1 MISVNGFKLPKENFL
16 SGECRLSIPRNIIY
30 ESSSTCLFTDDFNFD
45 IVWLYENDSE
55 LFSLRCIVKHIKN
68 VHKDAFISLHLP
80 YIPHARMDRVEDDS
94 TIFTLKWF
102 CEEINSLEFNQV
114 TVRDPHSNVSVAL
127 LDKISVEDIKGYL
140 RLALCDAHGRCENFY
155 QNTNEFGEPKGAFN
169 GIFPIVLYFP
179 DEGAYKRYK
188 KLSDSIG
195 SMSLSDEKTEF
206 IKIYGSKVRDWKTGK
221 IQSLELSFENGS
233 PWNAETLKMLATEY
247 NYGVMMVD
255 DIVSYGGTM
264 FYSALKLK
272 ELGFKDIFA
281 YATHVENSVL
291 DREHGTLIKLLDD
304 GTVKRLYTTKS
315 IFNKE
320 HESIKII
327 EHD

>member
-1 MISVNGFKLPKENFL
+1 MISVNGFELPKENFL

-30 ESSSTCLFTDDFNFD
+30 ESSSTSLFYDDIRFN

-55 LFSLRCIVKHIKN
+55 LFSLRCVVKHIRN
-68 VHKDAFISLHLP
+68 VYKDASIFLHLP

-114 TVRDPHSNVSVAL
+114 IVRDPHSNVSVAL
-127 LDKISVEDIKGYL
+127 LDKISVEDI
-140 RLALCDAHGRCENFY
+140 RQHSTFALYDAYGNCESQS
-155 QNTNEFGEPKGAFN
+155 QNKNEFVK

-188 KLSDSIG
+188 KLSDTIET
-195 SMSLSDEKTEF
+195 MPFSDEKIEF

-233 PWNAETLKMLATEY
+233 PWNSETLKMLANEY
-247 NYGVMMVD
+247 NFGVMMID

-264 FYSALKLK
+264 YYSALKLK

-320 HESIKII
+320 HKSIKII
-327 EHD
+327 END

>member
-1 MISVNGFKLPKENFL
+1 MISINGFKLSKENFL
-16 SGECRLSIPRNIIY
+16 SGECRLNISRDIIC
-30 ESSSTCLFTDDFNFD
+30 ESGISSLFDDNFGFD
-45 IVWLYENDSE
+45 ILWLYENDSE
-55 LFSLRCIVKHIKN
+55 LFSLRCVVKHIRN
-68 VHKDAFISLHLP
+68 IRKDAFISLRLP
-80 YIPHARMDRVEDDS
+80 YIPHARMDRIEDDS

-114 TVRDPHSNVSVAL
+114 IVRDPHSNVSVAL
-127 LDKISVEDIKGYL
+127 LDKIQIEDIKHYL
-140 RLALCDAHGRCENFY
+140 TFALYDAYGNRENLS
-155 QNTNEFGEPKGAFN
+155 QNKNEVDEQKAPAKGV
-169 GIFPIVLYFP
+169 FPIVLYFP

-188 KLSDSIG
+188 KLSDTIET
-195 SMSLSDEKTEF
+195 MPFSDEKIEF

-233 PWNAETLKMLATEY
+233 PWNSETLKMLANEY
-247 NYGVMMVD
+247 NFGVMMID

-264 FYSALKLK
+264 YYSALKLK

-304 GTVKRLYTTKS
+304 GTVKRLYTTRS

-320 HESIKII
+320 HESIKIM
-327 EHD
+327 END

>member
-1 MISVNGFKLPKENFL
+1 MISVNGFELPKENFL
-16 SGECRLSIPRNIIY
+16 SGECRLNIPRDIIC
-30 ESSSTCLFTDDFNFD
+30 ESGNSSLFDGDFRFD
-45 IVWLYENDSE
+45 IVWLYESDSE
-55 LFSLRCIVKHIKN
+55 LFSLRCVVKHIRN
-68 VHKDAFISLHLP
+68 VHKDVFISLHLP

-94 TIFTLKWF
+94 TVFTLKWF
-102 CEEINSLEFNQV
+102 CEEINSLEFDQV
-114 TVRDPHSNVSVAL
+114 IVRDPHSNVSVAL
-127 LDKISVEDIKGYL
+127 LDKIQVEDIKQYL
-140 RLALCDAHGRCENFY
+140 TFALYDAYGNRERHS
-155 QNTNEFGEPKGAFN
+155 QNKNEFVKGT
-169 GIFPIVLYFP
+169 FPIVLYFP

-188 KLSDSIG
+188 KLSDTIET
-195 SMSLSDEKTEF
+195 MTFRNEKIEF
-206 IKIYGSKVRDWKTGK
+206 IKVYGSKVRDWKTGK
-221 IQSLELSFENGS
+221 IQSLELSFESGS
-233 PWNAETLKMLATEY
+233 PWNSETLKTLANEH
-247 NYGVMMVD
+247 NFGVMMVD

-264 FYSALKLK
+264 YYSALKLK

-304 GTVKRLYTTKS
+304 GTVKKLYTTRS